1 VNAPAR
7 AAGTILIAD
16 DNRVNRLL
24 LARGLEQEGHTI
36 VFAEHGNEALDL
48 LGRQPF
54 DLVLLDVLMPELD
67 GASEELVDRIELEY
81 RPLEEAL
88 SAVRSESPA

>member
-1 VNAPAR
+1 MNSPAV
-7 AAGTILIAD
+7 AGTILIAD

-36 VFAEHGNEALDL
+36 VFAEHGREALDL

-67 GASEELVDRIELEY
+67 GAGELIDRIEQEY

-88 SAVRSESPA
+88 SALRSESPA